1 MDILMVSAELSP
13 YARGS
18 EVGDVVAG
26 LSKALRQ
33 LGHRV
38 TLALPR
44 HPGFEAG
51 GLLMARRLTP
61 LSLGGTDLTVLD
73 GQLASGVEL
82 ALFDDPP
89 LYDRP
94 SVFGEGD
101 GYPDN
106 LARFA
111 VLCRGAAALAQQ
123 RAEQGKPF
131 EVLHAFDAPTAATPA
146 LLRAV
151 PGLALPSVL
160 TVLDTKRTGRFAS
173 GAHAAFPGL
182 TGMTGDAVSLLEL
195 GLSSAQL
202 VVAGSQDA
210 ARDLG
215 SPPVSGALAPMLI
228 GERAPTSVGSG
239 LDYAVYNPATDTAL
253 PKRFDGED
261 ASNKGSCKAALLRE
275 LELELELDRPLLF
288 AYAGSARESQLLLA
302 ALPQLLKNDI
312 AVVAA
317 VDASC
322 HAQLDQLATE
332 YPSDLAR
339 LKDASEPARRRALGA
354 ADFALGLD
362 ASSLTP
368 AFLQA
373 AQRYGAIPIGLGQGA
388 VLDALV
394 DCDAE
399 LETGTGFLFD
409 TADVPGLLGATTR
422 ALSAYGSPGH
432 ARLRRRVMRLDVS
445 WERVA
450 RRYTQLYRKAAG

>member
-1 MDILMVSAELSP
+1 MVSAELSP

-61 LSLGGTDLTVLD
+61 LSLGGSDLTVLD
-73 GQLASGVEL
+73 GQLSSGVEL

-94 SVFGEGD
+94 SVFGEGE
-101 GYPDN
+101 GYEDN

-131 EVLHAFDAPTAATPA
+131 EIAHAFDAPAAALPA
-146 LLRAV
+146 LLKAQ
-151 PGLALPSVL
+151 PNLALPTLL
-160 TVLDTKRTGRFAS
+160 TVIDTERVGRFES

-182 TGMTGDAVSLLEL
+182 RGNIGDSLSLLEL
-195 GLSSAQL
+195 GLGAAQL
-202 VVAGSQDA
+202 VVAGSEDA
-210 ARDLG
+210 TRDIG
-215 SPPVSGALAPMLI
+215 SPRVAGTLASSLV
-228 GERAPTSVGSG
+228 GERAPIVVGSG
-239 LDYAVYNPATDTAL
+239 LDYAIYNPATDTAIAA
-253 PKRFDGED
+253 RFDAED
-261 ASNKGSCKAALLRE
+261 ASNKGRCKSAALSE
-275 LELELELDRPLLF
+275 LQLELELDRPLVF
-288 AYAGSARESQLLLA
+288 AYAGSSVEAQLLVA
-302 ALPQLLKNDI
+302 ALPALLKNDI
-312 AVVAA
+312 GVIVSVPPSAHEA
-317 VDASC
+317 VDKLA
-322 HAQLDQLATE
+322 LD
-332 YPSDLAR
+332 YPSDLVR
-339 LKDASEPARRRALGA
+339 LKDATEPGRRRVLSA
-354 ADFALGLD
+354 ADFAICVD
-362 ASSLTP
+362 AGALTP
-368 AFLQA
+368 AAVQA
-373 AQRYGAIPIGLGQGA
+373 AQRYGTVPIALAQGA
-388 VLDALV
+388 AADALV

-409 TADVPGLLGATTR
+409 SAETGALVGAAAR
-422 ALSAYGSPGH
+422 AFSSYGSPGH

-450 RRYTQLYRKAAG
+450 RRYAQLYRRAAS

>member
-82 ALFDDPP
+82 TLFDDPP

-94 SVFGEGD
+94 SVFGEGE
-101 GYPDN
+101 GYEDN

-111 VLCRGAAALAQQ
+111 VLCRGAAALAQL

-131 EVLHAFDAPTAATPA
+131 EVAHVFDAPTAALPT
-146 LLRAV
+146 LLRHL
-151 PGLALPSVL
+151 PGPALPSLL
-160 TVLDTKRTGRFAS
+160 TVLDTERIGRFAS

-182 TGMTGDAVSLLEL
+182 RGNIGDTVSLLEL
-195 GLSSAQL
+195 GLGSAQL
-202 VVAGSQDA
+202 VVAGSEDA

-215 SPPVSGALAPMLI
+215 SPRVSGALAPSLV
-228 GERAPTSVGSG
+228 GERAPSVVGTG
-239 LDYAVYNPATDTAL
+239 LDYAVFNPATDTAL
-253 PKRFDGED
+253 PSRFDAED
-261 ASNKGSCKAALLRE
+261 ASNKGRCKSAVLSE
-275 LELELELDRPLLF
+275 LSLELELDRPLVY
-288 AYAGSARESQLLLA
+288 AYAGSSTEAKLLLA
-302 ALPQLLKNDI
+302 ALPALLKNDI
-312 AVVAA
+312 AVIALVPAS
-317 VDASC
+317 DA
-322 HAQLDQLATE
+322 AQLDRLATD
-332 YPSDLAR
+332 YPSDLVR
-339 LKDASEPARRRALGA
+339 LKDDREPSRRRAIA
-354 ADFALGLD
+354 ASDFALCLD
-362 ASSLTP
+362 ASALTP
-368 AFLQA
+368 ASVQA
-373 AQRYGAIPIGLGQGA
+373 AQRYGTVPIALGQGA
-388 VLDALV
+388 FVDAVV

-409 TADVPGLLGATTR
+409 GAETEPLVGAATR
-422 ALSAYGSPGH
+422 AFSTYGSPSH

-450 RRYTQLYRKAAG
+450 RRYAQLYRRAAS

>member
-94 SVFGEGD
+94 SVFGEGE
-101 GYPDN
+101 GYEDN

-123 RAEQGKPF
+123 RAELGKPF
-131 EVLHAFDAPTAATPA
+131 EVVHAFDAPAAAVPA
-146 LLRAV
+146 LLKH
-151 PGLALPSVL
+151 LPDLRLPTLL
-160 TVLDTKRTGRFAS
+160 TVLDTERSGRFAS

-182 TGMTGDAVSLLEL
+182 RGNIGDSLSLLEL
-195 GLSSAQL
+195 GLANAQL
-202 VVAGSQDA
+202 VVAGSEDA

-215 SPPVSGALAPMLI
+215 SPRVSGNLAPSI
-228 GERAPTSVGSG
+228 TGDRAPSVVGAG
-239 LDYAVYNPATDTAL
+239 LDYALFNPATDTAI
-253 PKRFDGED
+253 PARFDAED
-261 ASNKGSCKAALLRE
+261 VSNKGRCKSAVLTDLG
-275 LELELELDRPLLF
+275 LELELDRPLVF
-288 AYAGSARESQLLLA
+288 AAAGSNAEAQLLIA

-312 AVVAA
+312 AVAA
-317 VDASC
+317 LVPAS
-322 HAQLDQLATE
+322 ARADLERLAAD

-339 LKDASEPARRRALGA
+339 LRDETDGGRRRALSA
-354 ADFALGLD
+354 ADFALCLD
-362 ASSLTP
+362 AGALTP
-368 AFLQA
+368 SAVQA
-373 AQRYGAIPIGLGQGA
+373 AQRYGAVPVALAQGA
-388 VLDALV
+388 VVDALV

-399 LETGTGFLFD
+399 LATGTGFLFEN
-409 TADVPGLLGATTR
+409 AEVSSLVGAAAR
-422 ALSAYGSPGH
+422 AFSAYGSPGH

-445 WERVA
+445 WDRVA
-450 RRYTQLYRKAAG
+450 RRYAQLYRRAAS

>member
-1 MDILMVSAELSP
+1 MVSAELSP

-61 LSLGGTDLTVLD
+61 LSIGGTDLTVLD

-94 SVFGEGD
+94 SVFGD
-101 GYPDN
+101 GAGYADN

-111 VLCRGAAALAQQ
+111 VLCRGAAALALQ

-131 EVLHAFDAPTAATPA
+131 EVAHAFDAPAAALPA
-146 LLRAV
+146 LLKNE
-151 PGLALPSVL
+151 PSLKLPTLL
-160 TVLDTKRTGRFAS
+160 TVLDTARPGRFTD

-182 TGMTGDAVSLLEL
+182 RGNIGDSLSLLEL
-195 GLSSAQL
+195 GLGSAQL
-202 VVAGSQDA
+202 VVAGSEDA

-215 SPPVSGALAPMLI
+215 SPRVSGPLSSSLV
-228 GERAPTSVGSG
+228 GERAPNVVGAG
-239 LDYAVYNPATDTAL
+239 LDYALFNPATDTAI
-253 PKRFDGED
+253 PARFDAED
-261 ASNKGSCKAALLRE
+261 ASNKGRCKSAVLGE
-275 LELELELDRPLLF
+275 LSLELELDRPLVF
-288 AYAGSARESQLLLA
+288 AIAGSLAEAELLLG
-302 ALPQLLKNDI
+302 ALPALLKNDI
-312 AVVAA
+312 AVVASVPEGA
-317 VDASC
+317 A
-322 HAQLDQLATE
+322 AELDRLVGD

-339 LKDASEPARRRALGA
+339 LKNAGDAARRRTLSA
-354 ADFALGLD
+354 ADFALCLD
-362 ASSLTP
+362 AAALTP
-368 AFLQA
+368 ASLQG
-373 AQRYGAIPIGLGQGA
+373 AQRYGAVPIALAQGA
-388 VLDALV
+388 VIDALV
-394 DCDAE
+394 DCNAE
-399 LETGTGFLFD
+399 LDTGTGFLFD
-409 TADVPGLLGATTR
+409 NADSASLLGAITR
-422 ALSAYGSPGH
+422 AFSAYGSPGH

-445 WERVA
+445 WERIA
-450 RRYTQLYRKAAG
+450 RRYAQLYRRAMS